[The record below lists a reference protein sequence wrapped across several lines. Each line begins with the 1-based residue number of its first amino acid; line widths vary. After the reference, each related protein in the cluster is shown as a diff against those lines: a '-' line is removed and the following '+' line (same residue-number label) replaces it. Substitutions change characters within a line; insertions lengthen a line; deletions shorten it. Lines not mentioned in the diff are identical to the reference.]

1 MRAVKV
7 GKESRF
13 TEQEITI
20 AHEGPRGGLVGFLP
34 SGEGKQNVEKEVKN
48 DGETTGL

>member
-7 GKESRF
+7 GKGSRF

-20 AHEGPRGGLVGFLP
+20 AHEGPRGGLVGSLA
-34 SGEGKQNVEKEVKN
+34 SGGVKQNVEKEVKN

>member
-1 MRAVKV
+1 MRAVQV

-13 TEQEITI
+13 TEQEIAI
-20 AHEGPRGGLVGFLP
+20 AYERPRGGLVSSPP